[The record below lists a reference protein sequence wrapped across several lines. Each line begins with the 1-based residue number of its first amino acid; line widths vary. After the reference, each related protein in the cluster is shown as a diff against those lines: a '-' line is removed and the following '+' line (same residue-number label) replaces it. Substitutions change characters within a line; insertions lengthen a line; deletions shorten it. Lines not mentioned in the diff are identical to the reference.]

1 MMCGSTRIEL
11 LLSSRLFIVVEVGTI
26 PGAPYRRRARAAA
39 FPATHLAND
48 MHTREVMKRC
58 WLGGT
63 GSGFDSATRRDLP
76 RDAPAG
82 DNPARQLNS

>member
-63 GSGFDSATRRDLP
+63 PGQGLTRRPVVTCHGTHPLVATQ
-76 RDAPAG
+76 RA
-82 DNPARQLNS
+82 S